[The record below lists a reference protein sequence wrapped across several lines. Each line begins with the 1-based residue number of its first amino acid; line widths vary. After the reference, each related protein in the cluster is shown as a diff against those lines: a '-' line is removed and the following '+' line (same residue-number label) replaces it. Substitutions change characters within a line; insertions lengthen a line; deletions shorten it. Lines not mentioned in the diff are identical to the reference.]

1 MRTSVKY
8 VLAFFLIIAALGIG
22 LSLFGGSADARLC
35 VWDGGDATSALAS
48 DPDNWDTDTAP
59 VAGDNILFDGL
70 NATGDDPCT
79 WDLATNSFGTFTIA
93 AGYTGTIT
101 QSSDMYITGYSQAG
115 GVFTPLN
122 AKWVYLNGNWSKTAG
137 TLTSTVIKLNI
148 TDGTIEHNLGRF
160 ETVVF
165 NGNINVSSNI
175 EIPKI
180 YNYGNI
186 TIASNKYVH
195 SYAIGYGGRVFYNY
209 GNIGGSGR
217 LYVVG
222 YGTPDFH
229 SSGTIT
235 TQILEFDVLGTDTAT
250 IRMVTDLISTSQIY
264 IHSTSVNGLTLDLNG
279 HSLTASTI
287 TVGTRGIL
295 TNSAATVSEANCTTF
310 DASNVGSTVTGS
322 NIILNIPDNGTVKMK
337 DIDTFKHIRIYGERV
352 SLSGSVNATD
362 GITFWGL
369 TATHDYGYYE
379 NGLRL
384 STVVSNATGEY
395 SLIGEQLTKY
405 AVLKIKP
412 MITIGDRWY
421 SDTDGSRYN
430 QFSVD
435 IPYTLNITGT
445 VAGWLV
451 LDDDVLR
458 GVPPSPDVY
467 SYIITVTADN
477 GETDIVTGYMD
488 TRFAGEYEYS
498 FTFVVIMLLWVILS
512 ILNFLGYFK
521 DIPLLQILAYS
532 IMMLDIVPALDVTAF
547 RPFLLLLVLL
557 NGIMFI
563 LGMVK
568 YWQGR
573 R

>member
-1 MRTSVKY
+1 
-8 VLAFFLIIAALGIG
+8 
-22 LSLFGGSADARLC
+22 
-35 VWDGGDATSALAS
+35 
-48 DPDNWDTDTAP
+48 
-59 VAGDNILFDGL
+59 
-70 NATGDDPCT
+70 
-79 WDLATNSFGTFTIA
+79 
-93 AGYTGTIT
+93 
-101 QSSDMYITGYSQAG
+101 
-115 GVFTPLN
+115 
-122 AKWVYLNGNWSKTAG
+122 
-137 TLTSTVIKLNI
+137 
-148 TDGTIEHNLGRF
+148 
-160 ETVVF
+160 
-165 NGNINVSSNI
+165 
-175 EIPKI
+175 
-180 YNYGNI
+180 
-186 TIASNKYVH
+186 
-195 SYAIGYGGRVFYNY
+195 
-209 GNIGGSGR
+209 
-217 LYVVG
+217 
-222 YGTPDFH
+222 
-229 SSGTIT
+229 
-235 TQILEFDVLGTDTAT
+235 
-250 IRMVTDLISTSQIY
+250 
-264 IHSTSVNGLTLDLNG
+264 
-279 HSLTASTI
+279 
-287 TVGTRGIL
+287 
-295 TNSAATVSEANCTTF
+295 VSEVNCTTF

-352 SLSGSVNATD
+352 SLEGSVNTTD

-369 TATHDYGYYE
+369 TSNHDYGYYE
-379 NGLRL
+379 NALRL

-498 FTFVVIMLLWVILS
+498 FTFVVILLLWIILS

-557 NGIMFI
+557 NGIMFV
-563 LGMVK
+563 LGMAK

>member
-1 MRTSVKY
+1 
-8 VLAFFLIIAALGIG
+8 
-22 LSLFGGSADARLC
+22 
-35 VWDGGDATSALAS
+35 
-48 DPDNWDTDTAP
+48 
-59 VAGDNILFDGL
+59 
-70 NATGDDPCT
+70 
-79 WDLATNSFGTFTIA
+79 
-93 AGYTGTIT
+93 
-101 QSSDMYITGYSQAG
+101 
-115 GVFTPLN
+115 
-122 AKWVYLNGNWSKTAG
+122 
-137 TLTSTVIKLNI
+137 
-148 TDGTIEHNLGRF
+148 
-160 ETVVF
+160 
-165 NGNINVSSNI
+165 
-175 EIPKI
+175 
-180 YNYGNI
+180 
-186 TIASNKYVH
+186 
-195 SYAIGYGGRVFYNY
+195 
-209 GNIGGSGR
+209 
-217 LYVVG
+217 
-222 YGTPDFH
+222 
-229 SSGTIT
+229 
-235 TQILEFDVLGTDTAT
+235 
-250 IRMVTDLISTSQIY
+250 
-264 IHSTSVNGLTLDLNG
+264 
-279 HSLTASTI
+279 
-287 TVGTRGIL
+287 
-295 TNSAATVSEANCTTF
+295 
-310 DASNVGSTVTGS
+310 
-322 NIILNIPDNGTVKMK
+322 
-337 DIDTFKHIRIYGERV
+337 
-352 SLSGSVNATD
+352 
-362 GITFWGL
+362 
-369 TATHDYGYYE
+369 
-379 NGLRL
+379 
-384 STVVSNATGEY
+384 VVSNATGEY

-498 FTFVVIMLLWVILS
+498 FTFVVILLLWIILS

-557 NGIMFI
+557 NGIMFV
-563 LGMVK
+563 LGMAK